1 MRRVRCDLKDLPV
14 SKAGRHPS
22 CSNCKER
29 GLKCVDEYGQVKS
42 VKLLRRGRRLQQ
54 AEAVYG
60 KVKAGEEDDT
70 LLIGPSPPPNVTP
83 LPTSAF
89 FDSQFWRR
97 FQLQRPVIE
106 PHEFVARFIAS
117 QNGKSD
123 SLGIT
128 GRLLA
133 MALVVWA
140 SSFGIDENGQPL
152 DPLEDHIYQY
162 QERKVDIHDQFD
174 TDASAKLRTERRTR
188 TNEMVKEMLYL
199 IDVHGILRKPS
210 WDGVRILL
218 MILPLA
224 QDVQSN
230 LERLAMYES
239 TINLIYALTSIA
251 AVSSVNSGKGEYVD
265 ALVRARIFWS
275 GILHDWMVNGLRGGR
290 MFLND
295 FDLGLF
301 EETLP
306 PLDPSNSRADVAHLE
321 AYSMVYRYFTLPLQ
335 LASACRLVHTAV
347 TGPEARRK
355 NMIDEERLQ
364 RAWGILDKAWSEV
377 DQIRSSD
384 LSGTAFTP
392 QEIEAYIAS
401 WKIFM
406 FECNNIIREA
416 LKQRLDKFGL
426 ITDRSLET
434 PSHEF
439 RGIIQRLY
447 SIAQSKC
454 HYLVR
459 TVGTLIKQHL
469 GTSFFQYDAFQIRD
483 GVFFAGL
490 LLANDGI
497 GSAEDINLCISAL
510 REMRWAYSKSEERE
524 QSIRMVWQAKGSGAR
539 HEPTPIIPSS
549 FPASFP
555 APAVGHFRTAMHP
568 RIEVPVLTSAV
579 SSGSSSDEPHWPGSA
594 VSNSDASSPGSFHHG
609 LRSPTTEST
618 RQLHVS
624 GTPPL
629 PATSEGYPTPTHN
642 FVPQP
647 EVSHY
652 FDQFTYPHPTGKG
665 SPFDPDASPTMY
677 YSQDFNNPTVTNFF
691 PDSSLPPIP
700 GASASYPTTQFY
712 YSGN

>member
-1 MRRVRCDLKDLPV
+1 
-14 SKAGRHPS
+14 
-22 CSNCKER
+22 
-29 GLKCVDEYGQVKS
+29 VDEYGQVKS

-60 KVKAGEEDDT
+60 KVKTGEEDET
-70 LLIGPSPPPNVTP
+70 LLTGPSSPPNVTP
-83 LPTSAF
+83 MPTPAF

-106 PHEFVARFIAS
+106 PHEFVARFIS
-117 QNGKSD
+117 SHNGKSEP
-123 SLGIT
+123 LGIT

-133 MALVVWA
+133 MSLVVWA
-140 SSFGIDENGQPL
+140 SSFGVDENGRSM

-174 TDASAKLRTERRTR
+174 TDASAKFRTERRTK
-188 TNEMVKEMLYL
+188 TNEMVKEMLWL

-210 WDGVRILL
+210 WDGVRVLL

-290 MFLND
+290 MFLTD

-306 PLDPSNSRADVAHLE
+306 PLDPSNSRADTSHLE
-321 AYSMVYRYFTLPLQ
+321 TYSLVYRYFTLPLQ

-355 NMIDEERLQ
+355 NAIDEEKLQ

-377 DQIRSSD
+377 DQIRSSE
-384 LSGTAFTP
+384 LSVTAFTSP
-392 QEIEAYIAS
+392 EIEAYIAS

-434 PSHEF
+434 PSQDY
-439 RGIIQRLY
+439 RGVIQRLY

-459 TVGTLIKQHL
+459 TVVSIIKQHL

-497 GSAEDINLCISAL
+497 GSVEDINLCVGAL

-524 QSIRMVWQAKGSGAR
+524 QSVRMVWQAKGSGSR
-539 HEPTPIIPSS
+539 HEPTSVLPSS
-549 FPASFP
+549 YPPSYP
-555 APAVGHFRTAMHP
+555 VPSVGHFTRSTMLP
-568 RIEVPVLTSAV
+568 RVEVPVLTSV

-594 VSNSDASSPGSFHHG
+594 VSNSDASSPGSFNHG
-609 LRSPTTEST
+609 LRSPTNEST
-618 RQLHVS
+618 RQLHVTGS
-624 GTPPL
+624 PPL
-629 PATSEGYPTPTHN
+629 PATSEGYPTPTHY
-642 FVPQP
+642 VQQT
-647 EVSHY
+647 EISHPY
-652 FDQFTYPHPTGKG
+652 FDHFTYSHPPTSKG
-665 SPFDPDASPTMY
+665 SPFEPDASPTVY

-712 YSGN
+712 FSGN

>member
-1 MRRVRCDLKDLPV
+1 
-14 SKAGRHPS
+14 
-22 CSNCKER
+22 
-29 GLKCVDEYGQVKS
+29 VDEYGQVKS

-60 KVKAGEEDDT
+60 KVKAGEEDDS

-83 LPTSAF
+83 MPTPAF

-140 SSFGIDENGQPL
+140 SSFGVDENGGSL

-162 QERKVDIHDQFD
+162 QEHKVDIHDQFD

-290 MFLND
+290 MFLTD
-295 FDLGLF
+295 FDLGMF

-306 PLDPSNSRADVAHLE
+306 PLDPSNSRA
-321 AYSMVYRYFTLPLQ
+321 
-335 LASACRLVHTAV
+335 
-347 TGPEARRK
+347 
-355 NMIDEERLQ
+355 
-364 RAWGILDKAWSEV
+364 EV
-377 DQIRSSD
+377 SQ
-384 LSGTAFTP
+384 
-392 QEIEAYIAS
+392 
-401 WKIFM
+401 
-406 FECNNIIREA
+406 
-416 LKQRLDKFGL
+416 
-426 ITDRSLET
+426 LET
-434 PSHEF
+434 
-439 RGIIQRLY
+439 Y
-447 SIAQSKC
+447 SLV
-454 HYLVR
+454 YLR
-459 TVGTLIKQHL
+459 
-469 GTSFFQYDAFQIRD
+469 
-483 GVFFAGL
+483 
-490 LLANDGI
+490 
-497 GSAEDINLCISAL
+497 
-510 REMRWAYSKSEERE
+510 
-524 QSIRMVWQAKGSGAR
+524 
-539 HEPTPIIPSS
+539 
-549 FPASFP
+549 
-555 APAVGHFRTAMHP
+555 
-568 RIEVPVLTSAV
+568 
-579 SSGSSSDEPHWPGSA
+579 
-594 VSNSDASSPGSFHHG
+594 
-609 LRSPTTEST
+609 
-618 RQLHVS
+618 
-624 GTPPL
+624 
-629 PATSEGYPTPTHN
+629 
-642 FVPQP
+642 
-647 EVSHY
+647 
-652 FDQFTYPHPTGKG
+652 
-665 SPFDPDASPTMY
+665 
-677 YSQDFNNPTVTNFF
+677 
-691 PDSSLPPIP
+691 PIP
-700 GASASYPTTQFY
+700 CICHSRPRSRLE
-712 YSGN
+712 